1 MIITPF
7 IVVLSGGRMSDDEPD
22 SVPMAECGACRAVI
36 PINSESCPE
45 CDTKFSGIS
54 EDALGECGGCQALVP
69 LDSTRCPECGVLF
82 VADDVV
88 DILRQWVADTGINIR
103 KLFDRFDENSDGTI
117 DSLELKQGLLSL
129 NLADLPPTQVDRLVA
144 EIDADGNG
152 LIDLDEFDSI
162 LNGAGD
168 ETPEDEVSEDEVS
181 EVDSDEADSAL
192 IPASAEGVEGDEED
206 ASEEASSENQQSE
219 TGDEYEDDL
228 DVEGAFDDI
237 DDEDFDLEDEEDVVE
252 DDEIDPSTADDEVQA
267 NDEDDSEEATTD
279 EAEAD
284 APAGHPLAA
293 LASMMDEHDISA
305 QRMFNELDVD
315 GNGMISLAELRTALD
330 EKYGEFLEADDVD
343 AIMEAVDDDGDGM
356 IDITEFYDSME
367 SLEDH
372 EEAVEAHAVEKEF
385 PSVWQKRMMSKSWND
400 AVWPILHVGFGILI
414 ALVLV
419 NALFGPVDGNGG
431 NVAYVPNDSGLI
443 PEGGLVKGDIYKCD
457 DKYQEGGCPNSLTI
471 MGGADSNFSM
481 PKGFYLDGII
491 LLMLSTIGL
500 IGSLFL
506 HLVKAPEWRAR
517 VKAMKEFDE
526 DKADASNESE
536 DEGAETDEDES
547 EDGDNDAESEL
558 EADADDDD
566 DEDLDEE
573 EDEVESLDEEED
585 EVEDAI
591 DIGSHIGLV
600 FDDEEI
606 FGVIVEF
613 DDEEETVTIEE
624 DGTGDLV
631 TGYQEDMFIE

>member
-7 IVVLSGGRMSDDEPD
+7 IVVLIGGRMSDDEVD
-22 SVPMAECGACRAVI
+22 SVAMAECGACRAVI
-36 PINSESCPE
+36 PIDSEACPE

-103 KLFDRFDENSDGTI
+103 KLFDRFDENNDGTI
-117 DSLELKQGLLSL
+117 DSSELKQGLLSL
-129 NLADLPPTQVDRLVA
+129 NLADLPPSQVDRLVA

-152 LIDLDEFDSI
+152 LIDLDEFDAI
-162 LNGAGD
+162 LNGDEAEPSSDDSTEPEDQDD
-168 ETPEDEVSEDEVS
+168 ETPSQVDVDGDDDEVVVEIDSDEDQANDDEEGADESEDEIATS
-181 EVDSDEADSAL
+181 
-192 IPASAEGVEGDEED
+192 
-206 ASEEASSENQQSE
+206 
-219 TGDEYEDDL
+219 
-228 DVEGAFDDI
+228 DI
-237 DDEDFDLEDEEDVVE
+237 DDEEFDLEDDESTTE
-252 DDEIDPSTADDEVQA
+252 DDDTDASYDSDSVDDDMDEEVG
-267 NDEDDSEEATTD
+267 DEATEGSED
-279 EAEAD
+279 EEPAE
-284 APAGHPLAA
+284 HPLAA
-293 LASMMDEHDISA
+293 LAAMMDEHDISA

-315 GNGMISLAELRTALD
+315 GNGMISLAELRSALS
-330 EKYGEFLEADDVD
+330 EKYGDMLDIEDVD
-343 AIMEAVDDDGDGM
+343 AIMEAVDDDDDGL

-367 SLEDH
+367 SLDDH
-372 EEAVEAHAVEKEF
+372 EEAVIAHQAEKEF
-385 PSVWQKRMMSKSWND
+385 PTTWQKRMMSKSWND

-419 NALFGPVDGNGG
+419 NALFGPVDGSGG

-443 PEGGLVKGDIYKCD
+443 PEGGLSEGDIYKCD
-457 DKYQEGGCPNSLTI
+457 EKYQDGGCPNSLTI
-471 MGGADSNFSM
+471 MGGAESNFSM
-481 PKGFYLDGII
+481 PKDFYLDGII
-491 LLMLSTIGL
+491 LLMLSTLGL

-517 VKAMKEFDE
+517 AKAMKEFEE

-536 DEGAETDEDES
+536 EATGEDLDDEAEDDVEEEED
-547 EDGDNDAESEL
+547 A
-558 EADADDDD
+558 ADDSEFEDD
-566 DEDLDEE
+566 DEDEFGD
-573 EDEVESLDEEED
+573 DDVEVEDDE
-585 EVEDAI
+585 EDAI

-600 FDDEEI
+600 FDDEEV

>member
-7 IVVLSGGRMSDDEPD
+7 IVVIIGGRMSEDEVD
-22 SVPMAECGACRAVI
+22 SVAMAECGACRAVI
-36 PINSESCPE
+36 PIDSESCPE

-117 DSLELKQGLLSL
+117 DSSELKQGLLSL
-129 NLADLPPTQVDRLVA
+129 NLADLPPSQVDRLVA

-152 LIDLDEFDSI
+152 LIDLDEFDTI
-162 LNGAGD
+162 LSGD
-168 ETPEDEVSEDEVS
+168 EVEPSSEPSSEPEEHDDETSPQEDEEIDDEVVVEIETDEGQTNEEDDVDVEDEN
-181 EVDSDEADSAL
+181 EV
-192 IPASAEGVEGDEED
+192 I
-206 ASEEASSENQQSE
+206 SS
-219 TGDEYEDDL
+219 
-228 DVEGAFDDI
+228 DI
-237 DDEDFDLEDEEDVVE
+237 DDEEFDLEDDVDAAE
-252 DDEIDPSTADDEVQA
+252 DDDLDAAYVDDSSDEEEREEVDDEQ
-267 NDEDDSEEATTD
+267 SEESEGEVSAK
-279 EAEAD
+279 
-284 APAGHPLAA
+284 HPLAA
-293 LASMMDEHDISA
+293 LAAMMDEHDISA

-315 GNGMISLAELRTALD
+315 GNGAISLVELRTALT
-330 EKYGEFLEADDVD
+330 EKYGDVLDIDDVD
-343 AIMEAVDDDGDGM
+343 AIMEAVDDDEDGL

-367 SLEDH
+367 SLDDH
-372 EEAVEAHAVEKEF
+372 EEAVIAHEAEKEF
-385 PSVWQKRMMSKSWND
+385 PTVWQKRMMSKSWND

-419 NALFGPVDGNGG
+419 NALFGPVDGSGG

-443 PEGGLVKGDIYKCD
+443 PEGGLSEGDIYKCD
-457 DKYQEGGCPNSLTI
+457 EKYQEGGCPNSLTI
-471 MGGADSNFSM
+471 MGGPDSNLSM
-481 PKGFYLDGII
+481 PKGFYLDGIM
-491 LLMLSTIGL
+491 LLMLSTLGL

-517 VKAMKEFDE
+517 AKAMKEFEE
-526 DKADASNESE
+526 DKADASQESE
-536 DEGAETDEDES
+536 DEVDVDEEEVDETETDEEASEGPEDEDEEDDES
-547 EDGDNDAESEL
+547 ED
-558 EADADDDD
+558 DDDD
-566 DEDLDEE
+566 VEDG
-573 EDEVESLDEEED
+573 ED
-585 EVEDAI
+585 EDAI

-600 FDDEEI
+600 FDDEEV

>member
-7 IVVLSGGRMSDDEPD
+7 IVEIIGGRMSDEEVD
-22 SVPMAECGACRAVI
+22 SVAMAECGACRAVI
-36 PINSESCPE
+36 PIDSEACPE
-45 CDTKFSGIS
+45 CGTKFSGVS

-117 DSLELKQGLLSL
+117 DSSELKQGLLSL
-129 NLADLPPTQVDRLVA
+129 NLADLPPSQVDRLVA

-152 LIDLDEFDSI
+152 LIDLDEFDAI
-162 LNGAGD
+162 LSGD
-168 ETPEDEVSEDEVS
+168 E
-181 EVDSDEADSAL
+181 
-192 IPASAEGVEGDEED
+192 VEP
-206 ASEEASSENQQSE
+206 SSEASSEPEEQEDE
-219 TGDEYEDDL
+219 TPSQDEGEDDGEVV
-228 DVEGAFDDI
+228 VEIDSDEDQSNDEEDIEVEDEVISTDI
-237 DDEDFDLEDEEDVVE
+237 DDEEFDLEDDVGADEGDDTDASYVSDSSAEEVG
-252 DDEIDPSTADDEVQA
+252 DEATEESD
-267 NDEDDSEEATTD
+267 EEAA
-279 EAEAD
+279 AE
-284 APAGHPLAA
+284 HPLAA
-293 LASMMDEHDISA
+293 LAVMMDEHDISA

-315 GNGMISLAELRTALD
+315 GNGTISMAELRSALR
-330 EKYGEFLEADDVD
+330 EKYGDVLDIEDVD
-343 AIMEAVDDDGDGM
+343 AIMEAVDDDDDGL

-367 SLEDH
+367 SLDDH
-372 EEAVEAHAVEKEF
+372 EEAVIAHEAEKEF
-385 PSVWQKRMMSKSWND
+385 PTVWQKRMMSKSWND

-419 NALFGPVDGNGG
+419 NALFGPVDGSGG

-443 PEGGLVKGDIYKCD
+443 PEGGLSEGDIYKCD
-457 DKYQEGGCPNSLTI
+457 EKYQDGGCPNSLTI
-471 MGGADSNFSM
+471 MGGPDSNFSM
-481 PKGFYLDGII
+481 PKAFYLDGIL
-491 LLMLSTIGL
+491 LLMISTLGL

-517 VKAMKEFDE
+517 AKAMKEFEE

-536 DEGAETDEDES
+536 EATEEELEDETDDEVED
-547 EDGDNDAESEL
+547 
-558 EADADDDD
+558 DADDDS
-566 DEDLDEE
+566 EFE
-573 EDEVESLDEEED
+573 EDEDGEFEDDDD
-585 EVEDAI
+585 EVDGDGDEDAI

-600 FDDEEI
+600 FDDEEV

>member
-7 IVVLSGGRMSDDEPD
+7 IVVIIGGRMSDDEVD
-22 SVPMAECGACRAVI
+22 SVAMAECGACRAVI
-36 PINSESCPE
+36 PIDSEACPE
-45 CDTKFSGIS
+45 CETKFSGIS

-117 DSLELKQGLLSL
+117 DSSELKQGLLSL
-129 NLADLPPTQVDRLVA
+129 NLADLPPSQVDRLVA

-152 LIDLDEFDSI
+152 LIDLDEFDAI
-162 LNGAGD
+162 LNGDEGEPSSDASSEPEEHEDESSTQDDDQSGD
-168 ETPEDEVSEDEVS
+168 EVVVEIDGSEDQADDEEDVDAEPEDEV
-181 EVDSDEADSAL
+181 
-192 IPASAEGVEGDEED
+192 I
-206 ASEEASSENQQSE
+206 SS
-219 TGDEYEDDL
+219 
-228 DVEGAFDDI
+228 DI
-237 DDEDFDLEDEEDVVE
+237 DDEEFDLED
-252 DDEIDPSTADDEVQA
+252 DEVA
-267 NDEDDSEEATTD
+267 DEDDIRDASFISDSSDEGDGEEVDDEATEESED
-279 EAEAD
+279 EEPD
-284 APAGHPLAA
+284 AHPLAA
-293 LASMMDEHDISA
+293 LAAMMDEHDISA
-305 QRMFNELDVD
+305 QRMFNELDAD
-315 GNGMISLAELRTALD
+315 GNGTISLVELRSALR
-330 EKYGEFLEADDVD
+330 EKYADLLDIEDVD
-343 AIMEAVDDDGDGM
+343 AIMEAVDDDEDGL

-367 SLEDH
+367 SLDDH
-372 EEAVEAHAVEKEF
+372 EEAVIAHQAEKEF
-385 PSVWQKRMMSKSWND
+385 PTAWQKRMMSKSWND

-419 NALFGPVDGNGG
+419 NALFGPVDGSGG

-443 PEGGLVKGDIYKCD
+443 PGDGLTEGDIYKCD
-457 DKYQEGGCPNSLTI
+457 EKYQDGGCPNSLTL
-471 MGGADSNFSM
+471 MGGSESNFSM
-481 PKGFYLDGII
+481 PKGFYLDGIL

-517 VKAMKEFDE
+517 AKAMKEFEE
-526 DKADASNESE
+526 DKADALNESE
-536 DEGAETDEDES
+536 EDYEEDLDDETNDEDEGDEDAADDS
-547 EDGDNDAESEL
+547 ED
-558 EADADDDD
+558 
-566 DEDLDEE
+566 E
-573 EDEVESLDEEED
+573 EDEVEESADEDEEVEADED
-585 EVEDAI
+585 EDAI

-600 FDDEEI
+600 FDDEEV

>member
-7 IVVLSGGRMSDDEPD
+7 IVVLSGGRMSDDELD
-22 SVPMAECGACRAVI
+22 SVAMAECGACRAVI
-36 PINSESCPE
+36 PIDSESCPE
-45 CDTKFSGIS
+45 CETKFSGVS

-117 DSLELKQGLLSL
+117 DSSELKQGLLSL
-129 NLADLPPTQVDRLVA
+129 NLADLPPSQVDRLVA

-162 LNGAGD
+162 LNGTGD
-168 ETPEDEVSEDEVS
+168 GASDVDDDESSAVPVVVLDDDVVEDD
-181 EVDSDEADSAL
+181 
-192 IPASAEGVEGDEED
+192 GD
-206 ASEEASSENQQSE
+206 ASEETALEDEQTEADDE
-219 TGDEYEDDL
+219 TEEDL
-228 DVEGAFDDI
+228 DIEDAFDDI
-237 DDEDFDLEDEEDVVE
+237 DDEDFDLEDEEGEDVVE
-252 DDEIDPSTADDEVQA
+252 DDEDDATTITESDAEEADDDADGEA
-267 NDEDDSEEATTD
+267 SDETED
-279 EAEAD
+279 D
-284 APAGHPLAA
+284 APAEHPLAA
-293 LASMMDEHDISA
+293 LATMMDEHDISA

-315 GNGMISLAELRTALD
+315 GNGSISLAELRAALD
-330 EKYGEFLEADDVD
+330 EKYGDLLETDDVD
-343 AIMEAVDDDGDGM
+343 AIMEAVDDDRDGM

-367 SLEDH
+367 SLDDH

-385 PSVWQKRMMSKSWND
+385 PTIWQKRMMSKSWND

-419 NALFGPVDGNGG
+419 NALFGPVDGSGG

-443 PEGGLVKGDIYKCD
+443 PEGGLVEGDIYECD
-457 DKYQEGGCPNSLTI
+457 EKYQEGGCPNSLTI
-471 MGGADSNFSM
+471 MGGADANFSM
-481 PKGFYLDGII
+481 PKGFYADGIL
-491 LLMLSTIGL
+491 LLMLSTMGL

-517 VKAMKEFDE
+517 AKAMKEFEE
-526 DKADASNESE
+526 DKADASTESDEDDSHTEGEESE
-536 DEGAETDEDES
+536 DVDNDDEEVDAEIQSDADEDID
-547 EDGDNDAESEL
+547 EDGDEVE
-558 EADADDDD
+558 DDDGG
-566 DEDLDEE
+566 
-573 EDEVESLDEEED
+573 EDEG
-585 EVEDAI
+585 EDAI

>member
-1 MIITPF
+1 
-7 IVVLSGGRMSDDEPD
+7 MSEDEVD
-22 SVPMAECGACRAVI
+22 SVAMAECGACRAVI
-36 PINSESCPE
+36 PIDSESCPE

-117 DSLELKQGLLSL
+117 DSSELKQGLLSL
-129 NLADLPPTQVDRLVA
+129 NLADLPPSQVDRLVA

-152 LIDLDEFDSI
+152 LIDLDEFDAI
-162 LNGAGD
+162 LSGD
-168 ETPEDEVSEDEVS
+168 EVEPSSEPSSEPEEHDDETS
-181 EVDSDEADSAL
+181 
-192 IPASAEGVEGDEED
+192 PQGDEEID
-206 ASEEASSENQQSE
+206 DEVVVEIDTDEGQTNEE
-219 TGDEYEDDL
+219 EDV
-228 DVEGAFDDI
+228 DVEAENEVISSDI
-237 DDEDFDLEDEEDVVE
+237 DDEEFDLEEDV
-252 DDEIDPSTADDEVQA
+252 DA
-267 NDEDDSEEATTD
+267 DEDDDLDAAYVDDSSDEEEGEEVDDEPSEESEGEESAK
-279 EAEAD
+279 
-284 APAGHPLAA
+284 HPLAA
-293 LASMMDEHDISA
+293 LAAMMDEHDISA

-315 GNGMISLAELRTALD
+315 GNGAISLVELRTALT
-330 EKYGEFLEADDVD
+330 EKYGDVLDIDDVD
-343 AIMEAVDDDGDGM
+343 AIMEAVDDDEDGL

-367 SLEDH
+367 SLDDH
-372 EEAVEAHAVEKEF
+372 EEAVIAHEAEKEF
-385 PSVWQKRMMSKSWND
+385 PTVWQKRMMSKSWND

-419 NALFGPVDGNGG
+419 NALFGPVDGSGG
-431 NVAYVPNDSGLI
+431 NVAYIPNDSGLI
-443 PEGGLVKGDIYKCD
+443 PEGGLSEGDIYKCD
-457 DKYQEGGCPNSLTI
+457 EKYQEGGCPNSLTI
-471 MGGADSNFSM
+471 MGGPDSNLSM
-481 PKGFYLDGII
+481 PKGFYLDGIM
-491 LLMLSTIGL
+491 LLMLSTLGL

-517 VKAMKEFDE
+517 AKAMKEFEE
-526 DKADASNESE
+526 DKADASQESE
-536 DEGAETDEDES
+536 DEVDVDEEEVDETETDEEASEGPEDEDEEDDES
-547 EDGDNDAESEL
+547 ED
-558 EADADDDD
+558 DDDD
-566 DEDLDEE
+566 VEDG
-573 EDEVESLDEEED
+573 ED
-585 EVEDAI
+585 EDAI

-600 FDDEEI
+600 FDDEEV

>member
-7 IVVLSGGRMSDDEPD
+7 IVVIIGGRMSDEEVD
-22 SVPMAECGACRAVI
+22 SVAMAECGACRAVI
-36 PINSESCPE
+36 PIDSEACPE

-117 DSLELKQGLLSL
+117 DSSELKQGLLSL
-129 NLADLPPTQVDRLVA
+129 NLADLPPSQVDRLVA

-152 LIDLDEFDSI
+152 LIDLDEFDAI
-162 LNGAGD
+162 LNGDEVEPSTDASSEPEQQEN
-168 ETPEDEVSEDEVS
+168 ETPTQNDDESDDGSDDEDVVKI
-181 EVDSDEADSAL
+181 DSDEDQSDDEEN
-192 IPASAEGVEGDEED
+192 IEPEGDVI
-206 ASEEASSENQQSE
+206 SS
-219 TGDEYEDDL
+219 
-228 DVEGAFDDI
+228 DI
-237 DDEDFDLEDEEDVVE
+237 DDEEFDLEDAED
-252 DDEIDPSTADDEVQA
+252 A
-267 NDEDDSEEATTD
+267 DEDDDADESYVSDSSDEGDGEEVDDEATEESED
-279 EAEAD
+279 EEPAE
-284 APAGHPLAA
+284 HPLAA
-293 LASMMDEHDISA
+293 LAAMMDEHDISA

-315 GNGMISLAELRTALD
+315 GNGTISLAELRSTLS
-330 EKYGEFLEADDVD
+330 EKYGDVLDIEDVD
-343 AIMEAVDDDGDGM
+343 AIMEAVDDDEDGL

-367 SLEDH
+367 SLDDH
-372 EEAVEAHAVEKEF
+372 EEAVIAHQAEKEF
-385 PSVWQKRMMSKSWND
+385 PTVWQKRMMSKSWND

-419 NALFGPVDGNGG
+419 NALFGPVDGSGG

-443 PEGGLVKGDIYKCD
+443 PGDGLSEGDIYKCD
-457 DKYQEGGCPNSLTI
+457 EKYQDGGCPNSLTI
-471 MGGADSNFSM
+471 MGGSESNFSM
-481 PKGFYLDGII
+481 PKGFYLDGIL

-517 VKAMKEFDE
+517 AKAMKEFEE

-536 DEGAETDEDES
+536 EVAEENLDEEANDEVEEEEDAADDSDFE
-547 EDGDNDAESEL
+547 EDGDEEFEDDAEEV
-558 EADADDDD
+558 ED
-566 DEDLDEE
+566 DE
-573 EDEVESLDEEED
+573 
-585 EVEDAI
+585 EDAI

-600 FDDEEI
+600 FDDEEV

>member
-7 IVVLSGGRMSDDEPD
+7 IVVIIGGRMSDEEVD
-22 SVPMAECGACRAVI
+22 SVAMAECGACRAVI
-36 PINSESCPE
+36 PIDSEACPE

-117 DSLELKQGLLSL
+117 DSSELKQGLLSL
-129 NLADLPPTQVDRLVA
+129 NLADLPPSQVDRLVA

-152 LIDLDEFDSI
+152 LIDLDEFDAI
-162 LNGAGD
+162 LNG
-168 ETPEDEVSEDEVS
+168 DEVEPL
-181 EVDSDEADSAL
+181 SD
-192 IPASAEGVEGDEED
+192 
-206 ASEEASSENQQSE
+206 ASSEPEEQENETATQNDDESDDEGDDEDVVEIDSDADQSD
-219 TGDEYEDDL
+219 DEENIESEDD
-228 DVEGAFDDI
+228 VISSDI
-237 DDEDFDLEDEEDVVE
+237 DDEEFDLEDVE
-252 DDEIDPSTADDEVQA
+252 DA
-267 NDEDDSEEATTD
+267 DEDDDASYVGDSSDEGDGEEVDDEATEEPED
-279 EAEAD
+279 EEPD
-284 APAGHPLAA
+284 GHPLAA
-293 LASMMDEHDISA
+293 LAAMMDEHDISA

-315 GNGMISLAELRTALD
+315 GNGTISLAELRSTLS
-330 EKYGEFLEADDVD
+330 EKYGDVLDIEDVD
-343 AIMEAVDDDGDGM
+343 AIMEAVDDDEDGL

-367 SLEDH
+367 SLDDH
-372 EEAVEAHAVEKEF
+372 EEAVIAHQAEKEF
-385 PSVWQKRMMSKSWND
+385 PTAWQKRMMSKSWND

-419 NALFGPVDGNGG
+419 NALFGPVDGSGG

-443 PEGGLVKGDIYKCD
+443 PGDGLSEGDIYKCD
-457 DKYQEGGCPNSLTI
+457 EKYQDGGCPNSLTI
-471 MGGADSNFSM
+471 MGGPESKFSM
-481 PKGFYLDGII
+481 PKGFYLDGIL

-517 VKAMKEFDE
+517 AKAMKEFEE

-536 DEGAETDEDES
+536 EAAEENLDEK
-547 EDGDNDAESEL
+547 
-558 EADADDDD
+558 ADD
-566 DEDLDEE
+566 EVEEE
-573 EDEVESLDEEED
+573 EDEADGSDFEEDGDEEFED
-585 EVEDAI
+585 DAEEVEDDEEDAI

-600 FDDEEI
+600 FDDEEV